1 MNKKIKLSLASQI
14 FIALFLGIIAGLI
27 FIKLN
32 AVEFATYFLQPI
44 GTIFLNLLKFV
55 VVPIVLTS
63 IIDGIVSLKDIK
75 KVGTIGLSTI
85 IYYSITTAFAVAVG
99 LLFANLFKGSF
110 KLLQTSGLS
119 FDPGKATSI
128 METLVQL
135 FPKNVLG
142 PLVEANMLQT
152 IVISLFIGFG
162 IIIAGEKGEALAKLN
177 HSVEEVFMIIMNMI
191 IKTSPIA
198 VFCLI
203 TPVIAT
209 NGANVI
215 GSLFM
220 VIVTAYIAYIV
231 HMAVVYSFTVK
242 TLGNTNPLT
251 FFKAIMPA
259 MLFGFS
265 SASSVGTLPINSEC
279 LEENLGIRKD
289 IVSFV
294 LPLGATINMDG
305 TAIYQGVCSVF
316 IAACYGITL
325 TPSQLLTIV
334 VTATLASIGT
344 AGTPG
349 SGMIMLAMVL
359 QSVGLPVEG
368 IALVAGIDRIFDMG
382 RTVVNITGDASCTVI
397 VNHRENLRMAKNK

>member
-99 LLFANLFKGSF
+99 LLFANLFKGSS

-209 NGANVI
+209 NGTNVI

>member
-14 FIALFLGIIAGLI
+14 FIALFLGIISGLI

-397 VNHRENLRMAKNK
+397 VNHRENLRMTKNK

>member
-325 TPSQLLTIV
+325 TPSQLLTVV

>member
-14 FIALFLGIIAGLI
+14 FIALFLGIISGLI

-162 IIIAGEKGEALAKLN
+162 IIIAGEKGETLAKLN

>member
-162 IIIAGEKGEALAKLN
+162 IIIAGEKGETLAKLN

>member
-14 FIALFLGIIAGLI
+14 FIALFLGIISGLI

>member
-231 HMAVVYSFTVK
+231 HMTVVYSFTVK

>member
-14 FIALFLGIIAGLI
+14 FIALFLGIISGLI

-152 IVISLFIGFG
+152 IVISLFIGFC
-162 IIIAGEKGEALAKLN
+162 IIIAGEKGETLAKLN

-242 TLGNTNPLT
+242 TLGNTHPLT

>member
-14 FIALFLGIIAGLI
+14 FIALFLGIISGLI

-162 IIIAGEKGEALAKLN
+162 IIIAGEKGDALAKLN